1 MFKAKLKGINTV
13 KKKLKDGSVKIHHYH
28 RTTKRPL
35 RGAPGSAEF
44 LDDYA
49 AAERSQVDRHKGT
62 LAGLIREFIQSSEFA
77 KRADSTQKEYRRMLT
92 KIEDKFGKMPLAVL
106 EDPRV
111 RGDFLDWQEEVAR
124 ESGAREADNRLTI
137 LSAMLTWAVRRVRIF
152 NNHAK
157 GFVRLHKSDRSDKLW
172 LPEQIEAFMA
182 VAPVEMQQPLI
193 LALHTGQR
201 QGDLRKLAWS
211 NYDGEGISLRQ
222 SKGSRNVYVPCTPAL
237 KAMLDGMERKAT
249 VILATKT
256 GRAYQKR
263 YFAEQWDQACKAAGI
278 TDLHFHDLR
287 GTAVTMLAEAG
298 CDVPEIAS
306 ITGHSL
312 KSVHSIL
319 EKYLAR
325 TRSLAKSAM
334 TKFENASST
343 DFANRLQTVDHGAKR
358 EPAK

>member
-1 MFKAKLKGINTV
+1 MVRANLKGINTV
-13 KKKLKDGSVKIHHYH
+13 KKQLKDGTTKTYQYH
-28 RTTKRPL
+28 RATKRPL
-35 RGAPGSAEF
+35 RGPPESPEF
-44 LDDYA
+44 LEDYA
-49 AAERSQVDRHKGT
+49 AAERSLVDRQKGT
-62 LAGLIREFIQSSEFA
+62 LSGLIRDFTQSTEFA
-77 KRADSTQKEYRRMLT
+77 NRAESTQKEYKRMLT
-92 KIEDKFGKMPLAVL
+92 KIEDKFGKMPIAVL

-124 ESGAREADNRLTI
+124 ASGAREADNRLTI
-137 LSAMLTWAVRRVRIF
+137 LSAMLTWAVRRVRIS
-152 NNHAK
+152 NNHVM

-172 LPEQIEAFMA
+172 LPEQIAAFMA
-182 VAPVEMQQPLI
+182 VAPIEMQRALI

-211 NYDGEGISLRQ
+211 NYDGEGITLRQ
-222 SKGSRNVYVPCTPAL
+222 SKGNRNVYVPCTPAL
-237 KAMLDGMERKAT
+237 KAMLDGMERNAA
-249 VILATKT
+249 VILSTKT

-312 KSVHSIL
+312 KSVHTIL

-358 EPAK
+358 KPYK